1 MKNDRKL
8 ILRWAILIL
17 FVSAVAGP
25 VDGRGADFP
34 LRSGV
39 KEIGFRLGY
48 SVAAREDVQALPLSL
63 SLGYIFYSGKFGLLP
78 SGALEIVGEPF
89 VSPIA
94 SSKGGFVEAGLA
106 FPVFRYNFD
115 VGSRFVPYVEG
126 GSGLMYTDLKGF
138 NLGGK
143 FQFLS
148 FGGLGLS
155 YFLTENHALNIGWR
169 FRHISNAGI
178 HRDNSGLNSFI
189 VQAGFSFLIPGG

>member
-1 MKNDRKL
+1 
-8 ILRWAILIL
+8 
-17 FVSAVAGP
+17 
-25 VDGRGADFP
+25 
-34 LRSGV
+34 V

-48 SVAAREDVQALPLSL
+48 SVATREDVRAVPLSL
-63 SLGYIFYSGKFGLLP
+63 PLGYIFYSGKYGHLP
-78 SGALEIVGEPF
+78 SGALQIVGEPF
-89 VSPIA
+89 VTPIA
-94 SSKGGFVEAGLA
+94 SSKGGAIEAGLA

-115 VGSRFVPYVEG
+115 VGSRFVPYIEG
-126 GSGLMYTDLKGF
+126 GGGLMYTDLEGF

-178 HRDNSGLNSFI
+178 HGDNSGLNSFI
-189 VQAGFSFLIPGG
+189 VQTGFSFFIPGG